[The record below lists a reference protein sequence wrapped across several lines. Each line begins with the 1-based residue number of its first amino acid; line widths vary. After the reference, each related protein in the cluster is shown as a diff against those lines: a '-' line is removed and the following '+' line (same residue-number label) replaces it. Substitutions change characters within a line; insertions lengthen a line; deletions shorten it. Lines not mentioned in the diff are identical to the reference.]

1 MHKNP
6 ALTIGMTLLLTAAG
20 AATLN
25 SAFAETPASGMNTA
39 DLQLPAGIQT
49 HADGRKPIEELY
61 QAYTSLLQRGWLLD
75 IIAQSQPAGT
85 DYALPIIALRS
96 PHAGKAVWILAG
108 IHGEEPAGPNAIAG
122 SIDAIAA
129 LGAKRAVV
137 LLPLNNPQGYARNW
151 RYLNM
156 PVYSAEVEGQSVG
169 DSSWLLIDPDKPGHA
184 RAAAPSSPE
193 AKAITQYV
201 LAQSA
206 SYLPA
211 YSIDL
216 HEDNL
221 ISEGYVYSQGVLG
234 AEDPLA
240 KTAVR
245 VLQENHIPLKAG
257 GETRFGEPVSNGI
270 IGPVVDGSIDELISA
285 PQIVVDARLQAG
297 PGAHTVLVFETPAGN
312 IELKT
317 RIAAH
322 TALLHELAR
331 ELAHQEAE

>member
-1 MHKNP
+1 MRRSRV
-6 ALTIGMTLLLTAAG
+6 IFSTLPLVLATAIA
-20 AATLN
+20 
-25 SAFAETPASGMNTA
+25 TA
-39 DLQLPAGIQT
+39 DLQLPADIT
-49 HADGRKPIEELY
+49 TFADGRKPIEELY
-61 QAYTSLLQRGWLLD
+61 QAYTSLLQRGWQLD
-75 IIAQSQPAGT
+75 IIVQSQPAGT

-96 PHAGKAVWILAG
+96 PHPGDAVWILAG
-108 IHGEEPAGPNAIAG
+108 IHGEEPAGPNAIAA
-122 SIDAIAA
+122 SIDAIAE

-169 DSSWLLIDPDKPGHA
+169 DSSYLLIDPEHPVSNDLGHA
-184 RAAAPSSPE
+184 RAAAASSPE
-193 AKAITQYV
+193 AQAITQYV
-201 LAQSA
+201 LAQAA
-206 SYLPA
+206 SYPPA

-240 KTAVR
+240 KTAVG
-245 VLQENHIPLKAG
+245 VLQENHIPLKAS

-285 PQIVVDARLQAG
+285 PQVVVDGKIQPG
-297 PGAHTVLVFETPAGN
+297 PGAHTVLVFETPAGQ
-312 IELKT
+312 IDLKT

-331 ELAHQEAE
+331 ELAQKETE

>member
-1 MHKNP
+1 MRRSRV
-6 ALTIGMTLLLTAAG
+6 IFSTLPLVLATAIA
-20 AATLN
+20 
-25 SAFAETPASGMNTA
+25 TA
-39 DLQLPAGIQT
+39 DLQLPADIKT
-49 HADGRKPIEELY
+49 FADGRKPIEELY
-61 QAYTSLLQRGWLLD
+61 QAYTSLLQRGWQLD
-75 IIAQSQPAGT
+75 IIVQSQPAGT

-96 PHAGKAVWILAG
+96 PHPGDAVWILAG
-108 IHGEEPAGPNAIAG
+108 IHGEEPAGPNAIAA
-122 SIDAIAA
+122 SIDAIAE

-156 PVYSAEVEGQSVG
+156 PVYSADVEGQSVG
-169 DSSWLLIDPDKPGHA
+169 DSSYLLIDPEHPVSDDLGKA
-184 RAAAPSSPE
+184 RAAAASSPE
-193 AKAITQYV
+193 AQAITQYL
-201 LAQSA
+201 LAQSV
-206 SYLPA
+206 SYPPA

-240 KTAVR
+240 RTAVL
-245 VLQENHIPLKAG
+245 VLQENHIPLKAS

-285 PQIVVDARLQAG
+285 PQVVVDGKIQPG
-297 PGAHTVLVFETPAGN
+297 PGAHTVLVFETPAGQ
-312 IELKT
+312 IDLKT

-331 ELAHQEAE
+331 ELAQKETE

>member
-1 MHKNP
+1 MRRSRV
-6 ALTIGMTLLLTAAG
+6 IFSTLPLVLATAIA
-20 AATLN
+20 
-25 SAFAETPASGMNTA
+25 TA
-39 DLQLPAGIQT
+39 DLQLPADIKT
-49 HADGRKPIEELY
+49 FADGRKPIEELY
-61 QAYTSLLQRGWLLD
+61 QAYSSLLQRGWQLD
-75 IIAQSQPAGT
+75 IIVQSQPAGT

-96 PHAGKAVWILAG
+96 PHPGDAVWILAG
-108 IHGEEPAGPNAIAG
+108 IHGEEPAGPNAIAA
-122 SIDAIAA
+122 SIDAIAE

-169 DSSWLLIDPDKPGHA
+169 DSSYLLIDPEHPVSNDLGHA
-184 RAAAPSSPE
+184 RAAAASSPE
-193 AKAITQYV
+193 AQAITQYL
-201 LAQSA
+201 LAQA
-206 SYLPA
+206 AGYPPV

-240 KTAVR
+240 KTAVG
-245 VLQENHIPLKAG
+245 VLQENHIPLKAS

-285 PQIVVDARLQAG
+285 PQVVVDGKIQPG
-297 PGAHTVLVFETPAGN
+297 PGAHTVLVFETPAGQ
-312 IELKT
+312 IDLKT

-331 ELAHQEAE
+331 ELAQKETE